1 LLLVKLREADKHG
14 NEVVVRR
21 NTLTTTPAYAK
32 HEGSCLCAPTLC
44 RPAATREHFSESPL
58 EEHSYGVDMSVD
70 TLWKAVLL
78 LRQRFQSHSI
88 GQIISTSC
96 RNRSPNKQD
105 KAEAKA
111 EKLGY
116 KELIKEDEVEAAKMK
131 KLKEEASAAEGGLD
145 STVARWHD
153 PSTDSESLPAAKTV
167 EETRVGAGGS
177 PGSRVIVA
185 SDGRATS
192 GRRKGQCD
200 NLREPAR
207 SVRFEQEPATREFEL
222 VMPGPAEM

>member
-1 LLLVKLREADKHG
+1 MA
-14 NEVVVRR
+14 
-21 NTLTTTPAYAK
+21 LTCQLIP
-32 HEGSCLCAPTLC
+32 
-44 RPAATREHFSESPL
+44 
-58 EEHSYGVDMSVD
+58 YG
-70 TLWKAVLL
+70 KPLL

-116 KELIKEDEVEAAKMK
+116 KELIKEDEVEAAKRRK
-131 KLKEEASAAEGGLD
+131 HKEEASGPKGGLD
-145 STVARWHD
+145 SAVARRQD
-153 PSTDSESLPAAKTV
+153 PSTDSGSLPAAKAV

-177 PGSRVIVA
+177 PGSRVMVA

-192 GRRKGQCD
+192 GRRKGQSD
-200 NLREPAR
+200 KLREPAR
-207 SVRFEQEPATREFEL
+207 SVRFGQEPVSREFEL
-222 VMPGPAEM
+222 VMPGPTEIGDF